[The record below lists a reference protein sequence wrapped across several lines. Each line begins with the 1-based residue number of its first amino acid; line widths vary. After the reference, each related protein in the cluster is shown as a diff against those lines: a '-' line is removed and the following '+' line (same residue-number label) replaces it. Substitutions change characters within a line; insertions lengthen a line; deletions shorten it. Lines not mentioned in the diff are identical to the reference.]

1 MGMKAVV
8 EPSGNTSYPSAKS
21 VERAETSDT
30 LFFPHVDSCLAI
42 VFILKSGAVVGA
54 HAAQFGGKDFGTY
67 QPDENARAAV
77 IEMKSLAN
85 GDEIMG
91 VFTLGDG
98 SYTRA
103 NFLFDVTVKPVI
115 VNADTE
121 GGFDITVDP
130 SLRLISAVSCVK
142 GKKAEWKFSA
152 LGEGPE
158 FI

>member
-8 EPSGNTSYPSAKS
+8 EPGGNTSFPSAKS
-21 VERAETSDT
+21 VERGEVADT

-42 VFILKSGAVVGA
+42 VFILKGGAVVGA

-67 QPDENARAAV
+67 QPDANAREAV

-85 GDEIMG
+85 GEEILE

-103 NFLFDVTVKPVI
+103 NFLFDVAVKPLI

-130 SLRLISAVSCVK
+130 SLRLITAVSCVK
-142 GKKAEWKFSA
+142 KTKFEWKFGA
-152 LGEGPE
+152 LSEGPK